1 MGDRAGPPRDAR
13 RTEGAVLV
21 PVNFFERQ
29 RAARGTTIRL
39 VVLFA
44 LAVIS
49 IVVVNDLVVLLL
61 ERNAPTSTV
70 IGLLIT
76 MTVFTLLVI
85 GGGTASK
92 MIALRGGGA
101 VVAQSVGA
109 VAVDPSTTDPRLRRL
124 VNVVEEMSIASGVP
138 VPRLFVLEQ
147 EPGINAFAAGYSP
160 TDAAVTVTSG
170 ALDRLNRDELQGVIG
185 HEFSH
190 VLNGDMRLN
199 VRLIGLL
206 NGILLLGLVGLRFL
220 QFGGGRSRNSKNG
233 NPLLVIAIA
242 LVVLGFVGQFFAGL
256 IKAAVSRQREWLAD
270 ASSVQFTRQTTG
282 LVGAL
287 KKIAG
292 LPDGSTLSDKH
303 GAKQVSH
310 MLFGEGSRNLASLY
324 ATHPPLDKRIAAL
337 DPTFRAD
344 EIAQL
349 QDEYAHQPPDGLA
362 EDASLGLAGTS
373 RPTPRPAPPPDA
385 SVQVEPAAVSA
396 RVRSVTADD
405 LARGAVLSS
414 RIPAAFRTAAS
425 QGSTAVPLVLSMLLD
440 ERREIRDG
448 QLQGLAARLGQP
460 TAQATATLAADLPR
474 LDPILRLPVVALATP
489 RLIARPA
496 SERAALG
503 AALDELARADG
514 TITVFEYCLTRLVGS
529 YLLDAGAPGPRSRPG
544 RAPLR
549 AVEDAALNLVAAVA
563 AAGNPDPAKAQQAF
577 EAAVARLLPGRSV
590 PYAPPGDAWRA
601 LDAGWE
607 PLNGLD
613 PRNKQ
618 VLVESLVAAVSAD
631 GVLTAHEAELLRT
644 ACAMLSCPLPP
655 LVA

>member
-1 MGDRAGPPRDAR
+1 VD
-13 RTEGAVLV
+13 
-21 PVNFFERQ
+21 FFERQ
-29 RAARGTTIRL
+29 RAARGTTTRL
-39 VVLFA
+39 VVLFV
-44 LAVIS
+44 LAVIT
-49 IVVVNDLVVLLL
+49 IVVVNDLVVLFLY
-61 ERNAPTSTV
+61 RNAPRSTL
-70 IGLLIT
+70 IGTIVAVTIITVLI
-76 MTVFTLLVI
+76 I
-85 GGGTASK
+85 AGGTASK
-92 MIALRGGGA
+92 MIALRAGGA
-101 VVAQSVGA
+101 AVAQSVGA
-109 VAVDPSTTDPRLRRL
+109 VAVDPSTSDPRLRRF

-220 QFGGGRSRNSKNG
+220 QFGGGRSRNSKGG
-233 NPLLVIAIA
+233 NPILVIAIA

-256 IKAAVSRQREWLAD
+256 IKAAVGRQREWLAD

-292 LPDGSTLSDKH
+292 LSDGSTLSDKH

-349 QDEYAHQPPDGLA
+349 KDEYAQQPPDGLA
-362 EDASLGLAGTS
+362 EDMSLGLAGPS
-373 RPTPRPAPPPDA
+373 RPAPRPAPAPSGA
-385 SVQVEPAAVSA
+385 TVQVDPAAISA

-425 QGSTAVPLVLSMLLD
+425 QGSTAVPLVLAMLLD
-440 ERREIRDG
+440 ARVDVRDR
-448 QLQGLAARLGQP
+448 QLQVVATRLGQP
-460 TAQATATLAADLPR
+460 TAQATATLAAELPR
-474 LDPILRLPVVALATP
+474 LDPILRLPVVELAAP
-489 RLIARPA
+489 QLVARPA

-503 AALDELARADG
+503 VALDELARADG
-514 TITVFEYCLTRLVGS
+514 NITVFEYCLTRLVGS
-529 YLLDAGAPGPRSRPG
+529 YLLDAAAPGARSRSG
-544 RAPLR
+544 RAAVR
-549 AVEDAALNLVAAVA
+549 AVEDAALTLLAVVA
-563 AAGNPDPAKAQQAF
+563 AAGNPDPAQAQRAF
-577 EAAVARLLPGRSV
+577 EAAVARLLPGRTV
-590 PYAPPGDAWRA
+590 PYVPPGDAWQA

-607 PLNGLD
+607 PLNSLN

-618 VLVESLVAAVSAD
+618 VLVEALVAAVSAD
-631 GVLTAHEAELLRT
+631 GVLTAEEAELLRT
-644 ACAMLSCPLPP
+644 ACALLRCPLPP